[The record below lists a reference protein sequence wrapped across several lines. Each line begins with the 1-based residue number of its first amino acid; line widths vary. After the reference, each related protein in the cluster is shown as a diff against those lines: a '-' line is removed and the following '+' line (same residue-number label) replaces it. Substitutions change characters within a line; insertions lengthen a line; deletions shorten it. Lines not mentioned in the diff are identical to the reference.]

1 MKPFVCAQ
9 LSSMARLQEEPGV
22 PALRAMV
29 GRQILLL
36 FTRLHAQLHHP
47 EHMQGT
53 GWPASGALIPPV
65 AALSYEICF
74 TD

>member
-22 PALRAMV
+22 PALRAVV

-36 FTRLHAQLHHP
+36 LFTHLHAQLHHP
-47 EHMQGT
+47 QHMQGSRQ
-53 GWPASGALIPPV
+53 ASFRGTYSSSSSFVL
-65 AALSYEICF
+65 
-74 TD
+74 

>member
-36 FTRLHAQLHHP
+36 FTCLHAQLHHP
-47 EHMQGT
+47 EHMQGSRL
-53 GWPASGALIPPV
+53 ASYRG
-65 AALSYEICF
+65 
-74 TD
+74 TDSSSSSSVL